1 MANFSKDLVK
11 VDGADSPGAIVL
23 SSFIVL
29 GSIVVLVAWATRAAY
44 L

>member
-1 MANFSKDLVK
+1 MANFDKDLVK
-11 VDGADSPGAIVL
+11 IDGSDSPGAIVL

-29 GSIVVLVAWATRAAY
+29 GSIAVLVTWATRSAY